1 MQTTIDKCIADLL
14 YDHDKVIVPGLGTF
28 FLTHK
33 SADIDPVQGKMY
45 PPTKAIAFDSQVA
58 ADDGL
63 FVESLCDRTGKTLIE
78 SRQDLQ
84 LYVEQQKAR
93 LHKKEIVII
102 DKVGRLYIDF
112 EEKLQFLPDTTNFNT
127 DSFGL
132 PSVTALPIT
141 KPETTPPKT
150 TAGTTLADNDHL
162 SAKKKGSFI
171 QRNMGLIIGLAIFLV
186 IAIIFA
192 LVYKRFILDHQNKPT
207 ANLPA
212 YPTSPAQENDN
223 NEIAMD
229 DPALDFPPEESDYT
243 TNDEMQNEAEEN
255 PMDEESPS
263 NLENDD
269 YDDSLTEAITRP
281 PNEKSAI
288 IGIGVFSNQENV
300 NKLVERIYKAGYEPY
315 LKEQNGRTRVG
326 IQLSYTNQAD
336 VQTAL
341 RVARDEFASDAF
353 IMKQ

>member
-28 FLTHK
+28 FLTLK

-45 PPTKAIAFDSQVA
+45 PPTKAIAFDSRVA

-63 FVESLCDRTGKTLIE
+63 FVEALHDRTGNSIQE
-78 SRQDLQ
+78 SRLSLQ
-84 LYVEQQKAR
+84 LYVEQQKAK

-102 DKVGRLYIDF
+102 DRVGRLYIDF

-132 PSVTALPIT
+132 PSVTAAPVI
-141 KPETTPPKT
+141 KPESMAQTTT
-150 TAGTTLADNDHL
+150 TGATLDAK
-162 SAKKKGSFI
+162 SIPSEKKKKSFLR
-171 QRNMGLIIGLAIFLV
+171 RNMGLIIGLAIFLV
-186 IAIIFA
+186 IAFIFA
-192 LVYKRFILDHQNKPT
+192 LVYKRFILDQQSNPI
-207 ANLPA
+207 ANLPPS
-212 YPTSPAQENDN
+212 PTVSAQENDN
-223 NEIAMD
+223 IDIDMD
-229 DPALDFPPEESDYT
+229 DSALDFPPEESD
-243 TNDEMQNEAEEN
+243 DIIGGMQNAEVEN
-255 PMDEESPS
+255 TMDEVGPA

-269 YDDSLTEAITRP
+269 YDDSVTEAITRA